1 MGNPSPVKKRIAYPP
16 GKLPLEDLSR
26 LLERYAPKDPRLLVT
41 PGIGRDAAVISFGD
55 RYLVAKTDPIT
66 FATDQIGWY
75 AVNINANDIAAMGGI
90 PRWFL
95 ATLLLPGGKT
105 GPGEVE
111 EIFRQISA
119 ACRELGVSLCGG
131 HTEITPTLER
141 PIVVGQMLGEVT
153 PKIAA
158 AIGASPAYKIL
169 LPLTQEP
176 LEIVGVSREPLPH
189 LVDMAV
195 LQRLPAVLPV
205 LQASPDAMLT
215 DASADADDP

>member
-1 MGNPSPVKKRIAYPP
+1 MRLRIAVID
-16 GKLPLEDLSR
+16 GQGG
-26 LLERYAPKDPRLLVT
+26 
-41 PGIGRDAAVISFGD
+41 GIGAALIRRLKEVYQEEHEVIALGTNA
-55 RYLVAKTDPIT
+55 VATAQMMKARANRGASGENAIVRTV
-66 FATDQIGWY
+66 ATVDVILGPLSIVL
-75 AVNINANDIAAMGGI
+75 ANA
-90 PRWFL
+90 
-95 ATLLLPGGKT
+95 
-105 GPGEVE
+105 
-111 EIFRQISA
+111 
-119 ACRELGVSLCGG
+119 
-131 HTEITPTLER
+131 
-141 PIVVGQMLGEVT
+141 MLGEVT